1 MFVNLSKIHLY
12 ATCISKETVHIPKTC
27 VIQVMHIHMC
37 MYMYT
42 LNVLAWTYLQHWH
55 WLCLSC
61 KCSKMVAR
69 LKIINK
75 LDTNNLCIR
84 TWHTNCSC
92 KSDVHALK
100 KSSLRMLFWN
110 EIHAFSG
117 VHRASHQPCILACK
131 FAGRHESKP
140 RIWCDTWRRRE
151 QGDNPRALGRIFRGA
166 ENIYSYAGNH
176 GRVYVPPLVLGI
188 GCVCVCAHAC
198 THVCV

>member
-92 KSDVHALK
+92 KSDVHA
-100 KSSLRMLFWN
+100 N
-110 EIHAFSG
+110 HSG
-117 VHRASHQPCILACK
+117 WRSILEYMSHTDHIRASVLLVHTQNTSMRPMCSIIFMCVHTVVHRCIHRCMHKHL
-131 FAGRHESKP
+131 HTLMHTV
-140 RIWCDTWRRRE
+140 W
-151 QGDNPRALGRIFRGA
+151 
-166 ENIYSYAGNH
+166 
-176 GRVYVPPLVLGI
+176 
-188 GCVCVCAHAC
+188 
-198 THVCV
+198 